1 MFNSAADLKMSAQDK
16 IFDFSQAQGDRI
28 DLRGIDASSAKGG
41 DQAFSFIGKGEF
53 NHKAGELRF
62 SQKSGDTF
70 VQGDINGD
78 GVADFGFV
86 LDATVNL
93 KAGDF
98 LL

>member
-1 MFNSAADLKMSAQDK
+1 M
-16 IFDFSQAQGDRI
+16 
-28 DLRGIDASSAKGG
+28 
-41 DQAFSFIGKGEF
+41 GKDGF
-53 NHKAGELRF
+53 HGKAGELRF
-62 SQKSGDTF
+62 YRKSGDTF

-93 KAGDF
+93 KSSDF